1 MKKWL
6 TLQEVLDLPYGT
18 KLERCESDW
27 IYEMR
32 NELVIINEDR
42 ESGVD
47 YPSID
52 KELYTARFKLLSIRG
67 MDRLQYLKNRYDAD
81 DIEILKCRVPFD
93 FEDKKYDILPDM
105 RYIDFINTIEER
117 EDREVYIAIKDR
129 I

>member
-67 MDRLQYLKNRYDAD
+67 MDRLQYLKNRYDTD
-81 DIEILKCRVPFD
+81 DIEILKCRAPFD